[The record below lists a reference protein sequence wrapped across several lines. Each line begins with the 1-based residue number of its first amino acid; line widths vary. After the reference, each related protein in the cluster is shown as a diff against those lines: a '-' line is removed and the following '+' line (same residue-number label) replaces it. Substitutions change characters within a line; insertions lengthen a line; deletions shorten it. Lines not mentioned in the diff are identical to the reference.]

1 MTGDAGIRLADIPVT
16 VSVVDGFPYQDRCC
30 RRWSALS
37 FLFLL
42 CVVAAGVSCCRVV
55 GLVVVVALCL
65 GLLQLLGLCPV
76 SLWLLSLRC

>member
-1 MTGDAGIRLADIPVT
+1 MCPRTFPRLAGGG
-16 VSVVDGFPYQDRCC
+16 VVAGGEP
-30 RRWSALS
+30 LS

-55 GLVVVVALCL
+55 GLVVVVVLCL

-76 SLWLLSLRC
+76 SLWLLSLR

>member
-1 MTGDAGIRLADIPVT
+1 MPANLP
-16 VSVVDGFPYQDRCC
+16 SVGGWRCC

-55 GLVVVVALCL
+55 GLVVVVVLCL
-65 GLLQLLGLCPV
+65 GLLQLLGLVLCPV
-76 SLWLLSLRC
+76 SLWLLSLR